1 MTRTGRAGVRGLLE
15 QPPSCRTP
23 ARPVSAVD
31 WKYEFDKLQWISTHP
46 NATPAEY
53 SAAMLEIARKNGL

>member
-1 MTRTGRAGVRGLLE
+1 MRGLLE
-15 QPPSCRTP
+15 PSSSHRIP
-23 ARPVSAVD
+23 ARPGSSVD

-53 SAAMLEIARKNGL
+53 SAAMVEIARRNNV